1 MNKGKILIVDDSTM
15 NIAIIEEILAET
27 PYKLCSA
34 NNGELALKIYPEFQP
49 DLILLDIMMPGMTGY
64 EVCETLRQKYD
75 CHCKIIFI
83 SAKFEIEDRI
93 MGYKAGADD
102 YITKPYNR
110 IEFLSKI
117 NVFMRLQRTE
127 VIEGLKSELL
137 QFLTHE
143 INTPLNAMI
152 PSLELLKKNENLS
165 KEEIADV
172 ASIALDGA
180 NKLNALFDKVKFLLS
195 LKNGEWEFHPQKTNI
210 TQVVIDVISNLKKE
224 STFSARNIDV
234 KLPVELYLM
243 IDEATMHFVLSSLV
257 DNALRYSLADQP
269 IEISYTEDEGGITT
283 ICVRNWPDKNRNI
296 LDDTDFSA
304 FAHEELLYHSS
315 GHGLSLSICDQIIK
329 YHESTLS
336 CVNLHDKSISFNIT
350 LPQQVLKN

>member
-1 MNKGKILIVDDSTM
+1 MNKGKILIVDDSAI
-15 NIAIIEEILAET
+15 NITIIEEILADT

-34 NNGELALKIYPEFQP
+34 LSGELALKIYPEFQP
-49 DLILLDIMMPGMTGY
+49 DLILLDIMMPGITGY
-64 EVCETLRQKYD
+64 QVCEQLRNNYD

-93 MGYKAGADD
+93 MGYKVGADD

-110 IEFLSKI
+110 VEFLSKI

-152 PSLELLKKNENLS
+152 PSLELLKSNEDLS
-165 KEEIADV
+165 KEQIADV

-180 NKLNALFDKVKFLLS
+180 NRLNALFDKVKFLLS
-195 LKNGEWEFHPQKTNI
+195 LKNGEWEFNPQKTNL
-210 TQVVIDVISNLKKE
+210 TKVLHDVSRNLKKE
-224 STFSARNIDV
+224 SSFADRTIDI
-234 KLPVELYLM
+234 KLPTELNLM
-243 IDEATMHFVLSSLV
+243 VDEATMHFVMSSLI
-257 DNALRYSLADQP
+257 DNALKYSVIDSV
-269 IEISYTEDEGGITT
+269 IEIKHREDAGGSTVIS
-283 ICVRNWPDKNRNI
+283 VRNWPDHNRNI

-350 LPQQVLKN
+350 LPQLPC